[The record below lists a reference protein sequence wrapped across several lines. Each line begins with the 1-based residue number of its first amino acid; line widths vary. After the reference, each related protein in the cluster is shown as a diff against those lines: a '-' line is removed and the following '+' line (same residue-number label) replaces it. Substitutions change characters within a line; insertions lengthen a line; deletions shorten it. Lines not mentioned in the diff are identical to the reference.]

1 MRNGHRAWKIGAVV
15 TVYQLGDLRANYLF
29 DGFSRDLPKGETIEQ
44 LLLDPASSRQG
55 NFKSKDKK
63 P

>member
-1 MRNGHRAWKIGAVV
+1 MRNGGRAWKIGAVV

-29 DGFSRDLPKGETIEQ
+29 DGFSRDLPKGKTSEQ
-44 LLLDPASSRQG
+44 LLLDPTS
-55 NFKSKDKK
+55 SKDKK

>member
-1 MRNGHRAWKIGAVV
+1 MENRAVV

-29 DGFSRDLPKGETIEQ
+29 DGFSRDLPKGETSEQ
-44 LLLDPASSRQG
+44 LLLDPASS
-55 NFKSKDKK
+55 KDKK